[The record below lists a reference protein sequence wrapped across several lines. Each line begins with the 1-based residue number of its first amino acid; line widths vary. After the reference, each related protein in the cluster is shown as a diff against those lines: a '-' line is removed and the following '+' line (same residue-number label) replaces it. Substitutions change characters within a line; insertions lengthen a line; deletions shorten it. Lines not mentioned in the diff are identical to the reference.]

1 MRCGVPESHPRG
13 ANGKTEVREGEKR
26 RDANTGDDE
35 KRRPET
41 DADEANV
48 DCEANVDYA
57 PACYY
62 DTTQYDTIRYDTT
75 QHARP

>member
-1 MRCGVPESHPRG
+1 M
-13 ANGKTEVREGEKR
+13 REGEKR

-48 DCEANVDYA
+48 DCEANVDYS
-57 PACYY
+57 PAC
-62 DTTQYDTIRYDTT
+62 
-75 QHARP
+75 